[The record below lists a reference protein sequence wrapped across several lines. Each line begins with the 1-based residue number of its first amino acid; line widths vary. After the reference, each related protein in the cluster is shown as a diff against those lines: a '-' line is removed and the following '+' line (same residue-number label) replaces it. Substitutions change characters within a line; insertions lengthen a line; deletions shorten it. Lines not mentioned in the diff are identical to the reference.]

1 MKYLHAYC
9 ESFQEEHCDKEII
22 DAFMPKKIKPGEE
35 IPLWPI
41 GPELER
47 LNQICMNCE
56 HANLF
61 IENRDC
67 PICGSNNLEVPL
79 LKAIS
84 YGTKTPSRTVYIYKC
99 LGCHKTLYSLN
110 ELK

>member
-1 MKYLHAYC
+1 MKYLHTYC
-9 ESFQEEHCDKEII
+9 ESFQSEHCNKEIM
-22 DAFMPKKIKPGEE
+22 DAFMPKKINPGEE

-41 GPELER
+41 GEELER

-61 IENRDC
+61 IENREC
-67 PICGSNNLEVPL
+67 PVCRCNNLEVPI

-99 LGCHKTLYSLN
+99 HECHKTLYSLN